1 MAELREFLPY
11 LIVLF
16 LMWNA
21 KQETY
26 FDKYWHLGMLD
37 VICADSMLSGV
48 ALVSGKK
55 TASGKG
61 ASISAAYLQHS
72 DSFIHRKSDQSGKKC
87 DDSIR
92 NV

>member
-26 FDKYWHLGMLD
+26 FDK
-37 VICADSMLSGV
+37 
-48 ALVSGKK
+48 
-55 TASGKG
+55 
-61 ASISAAYLQHS
+61 
-72 DSFIHRKSDQSGKKC
+72 SGKKC

-92 NV
+92 IV